1 MLWLLDVNMAAMQ
14 VGLEWMTGCGGD
26 RDFSV
31 VAAGVEASLAEGE
44 CGWRAEVRQRR
55 EEGVMVL
62 LSGDGCPSHKAHEC
76 VVCHTL
82 FVSGS
87 GGDPSSKG
95 LTRLESR
102 QWRVHQWVL
111 ENYLCRWVVIVC
123 LFDFL
128 HGKRK
133 KKYELW
139 LTCVC
144 ACVAGK
150 STSCWPARRTGKTT
164 ACSWSRRRVL
174 RKGRAGDGWGTWVA
188 LRPSPPLLDNW
199 PTTWCTVFCWTAHLT
214 WRMRSWVG

>member
-1 MLWLLDVNMAAMQ
+1 MVSETAGEVILLWLLDVNMAAMQ

-111 ENYLCRWVVIVC
+111 ENYLCRWVF

-128 HGKRK
+128 HVKRK
-133 KKYELW
+133 KK
-139 LTCVC
+139 
-144 ACVAGK
+144 K
-150 STSCWPARRTGKTT
+150 NTSCGLPVFVLVLQGRVRAAGRRGGPE
-164 ACSWSRRRVL
+164 RPRRVRGAVGECCGKGAPATVGERGLHSVPPRRSSTTGRPPGARSFVGL
-174 RKGRAGDGWGTWVA
+174 RI
-188 LRPSPPLLDNW
+188 
-199 PTTWCTVFCWTAHLT
+199 
-214 WRMRSWVG
+214 

>member
-1 MLWLLDVNMAAMQ
+1 MVSETAGEVILLWLLDVNMAAMQ

-44 CGWRAEVRQRR
+44 CGWCAEVRQRR
-55 EEGVMVL
+55 EEG
-62 LSGDGCPSHKAHEC
+62 SA
-76 VVCHTL
+76 
-82 FVSGS
+82 
-87 GGDPSSKG
+87 GDPSSKG